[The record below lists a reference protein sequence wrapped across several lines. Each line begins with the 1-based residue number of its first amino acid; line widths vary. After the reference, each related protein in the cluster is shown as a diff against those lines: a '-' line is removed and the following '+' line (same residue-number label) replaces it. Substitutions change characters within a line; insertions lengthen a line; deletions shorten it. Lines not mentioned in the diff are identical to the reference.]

1 MVTSLA
7 VGHTSSYN
15 ITNLQP
21 FNFLFLEK
29 KKETENHLK
38 CNTQQNHKVLR
49 RIKAAASS
57 SVEEQHGEQQLL

>member
-21 FNFLFLEK
+21 FNFFSGK
-29 KKETENHLK
+29 KKTENHLK

-49 RIKAAASS
+49 RIKAAVSS